1 MTKPRLRFATAA
13 ALTLAV
19 SLPLAGA
26 RQDAAA
32 LQGAD
37 PPANGIWVDSL
48 DLSKTPIRRPRG
60 QRGQTTPPPPLTFRL
75 GGATYAHA
83 LPLQSDGDLTI
94 DLGGTATKFV
104 AMIGVDDGGTPAPNA
119 PPAPS
124 GSVVFGAWVD
134 GKKVFESDVMKRGD
148 TPKPVSID
156 LAGAQ
161 KLVLAVMDANDGTA
175 GDNADWGGAAIIAAA
190 GKQASIRVAPPVP
203 EATPSIA
210 ASRTSAPTIN
220 YPRITGATPGRPFL
234 FRIPASGDAPL
245 TFTARNLPAGLK
257 LDPAAGIITGSLQKE
272 GRTDVAVSVKAK
284 DGKMSNAVITIVGGK
299 DALALTPPLGW
310 NSWNVWAAQVDD
322 AKVRAAADAMDKS
335 GLAAQ
340 GYTYINIDDAWEGAR
355 TATGEITSN
364 EKFPDMKAL
373 TDYIHAKGL
382 KAGIYSSP
390 GPRTC
395 QRVFAGSY
403 QHEEQD
409 ARTWAKWGFDYI
421 KYDWC
426 SYTDV
431 EPLAARAPLDALQKP
446 YKLMRTILDTLDR
459 DLVFSL
465 CQYGW
470 GNVWEWGANVGGDL
484 WRVTGDITDTW
495 VSMSSIGFQQ
505 TGHEKFAGPGHWND
519 TDMLVVGHVGWG
531 RAEKPRP
538 TNLTPNEQLTHI
550 SLWALQAAPLLIGA
564 DLSQIDEWTVNLLG
578 NREVLAINQD
588 PLGKAAGRVWADNWT
603 QVWARQLSDGTVA
616 VGLFNRA
623 PQPMPVTVKFADVG
637 LPDNAPIRF
646 PWTHDVLGGIAG
658 SGKGY
663 TATVPRH
670 GVVLIKVG
678 RPASKS

>member
-175 GDNADWGGAAIIAAA
+175 GDNADWGGATIIAAA

>member
-134 GKKVFESDVMKRGD
+134 GKKVFESNVMKRGD

-564 DLSQIDEWTVNLLG
+564 DLSQIDEWTANLLG